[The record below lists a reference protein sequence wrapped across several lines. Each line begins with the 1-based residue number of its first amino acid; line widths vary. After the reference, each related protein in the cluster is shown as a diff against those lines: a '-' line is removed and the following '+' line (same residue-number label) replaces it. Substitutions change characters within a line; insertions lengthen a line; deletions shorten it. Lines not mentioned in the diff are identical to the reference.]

1 MTADGRS
8 MKKTTALVFLL
19 AFSCL
24 SVYFFFAQDYCHLH
38 DTLPGATFTHTH
50 NPTAS
55 VCLCFWGNLFSP
67 GSCDFACAQDVS
79 RLAVIPVVEGPSK
92 ALPSDI
98 SHPPELRSA

>member
-1 MTADGRS
+1 

-19 AFSCL
+19 AFTCL
-24 SVYFFFAQDYCHLH
+24 SFYFFFAQDYCHLH

-50 NPTAS
+50 DQPIS

-79 RLAVIPVVEGPSK
+79 RLTVMPAVVGPFK

-98 SHPPELRSA
+98 SHPPELRAA